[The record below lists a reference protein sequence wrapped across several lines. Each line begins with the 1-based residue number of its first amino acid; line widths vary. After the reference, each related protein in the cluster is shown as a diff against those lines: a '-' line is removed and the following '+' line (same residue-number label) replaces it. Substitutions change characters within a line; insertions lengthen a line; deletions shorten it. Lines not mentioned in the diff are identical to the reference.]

1 MADSDMWG
9 KILIPA
15 NNAFFLVLTTEN
27 IIILTSRADKMVKA
41 FEIVD
46 VKGLDPVKGPQKGL
60 PMKEW
65 TGGLE
70 YLGADFEEG
79 ACFKLK
85 KGNSE
90 WVICSQ
96 DPSSFGQ
103 LLHFLVKI
111 MLYNFDPKR
120 YSGLYGSSRQG
131 RTIN

>member
-1 MADSDMWG
+1 MVKHISDSDMWG

-70 YLGADFEEG
+70 
-79 ACFKLK
+79 
-85 KGNSE
+85 
-90 WVICSQ
+90 
-96 DPSSFGQ
+96 
-103 LLHFLVKI
+103 
-111 MLYNFDPKR
+111 
-120 YSGLYGSSRQG
+120 
-131 RTIN
+131 